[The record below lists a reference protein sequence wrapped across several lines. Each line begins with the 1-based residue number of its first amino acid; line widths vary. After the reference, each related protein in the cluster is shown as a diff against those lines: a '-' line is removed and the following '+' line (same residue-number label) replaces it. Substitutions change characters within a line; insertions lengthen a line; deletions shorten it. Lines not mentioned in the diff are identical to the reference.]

1 MLNIDDSWFRSSDFS
16 SVVVAASR
24 VHLLVVLSP
33 PLLAELAV
41 RRLAPLDA
49 SVVMAAGD
57 TPAPAGHYDAVVRN
71 GPLPPGVTAEVVI
84 DLTPPAGAPPVAG
97 TTGEREVLDRLDD
110 VADLLRR
117 RFFGTSS

>member
-1 MLNIDDSWFRSSDFS
+1 M
-16 SVVVAASR
+16 
-24 VHLLVVLSP
+24 
-33 PLLAELAV
+33 

-49 SVVMAAGD
+49 SVVMAADD

-71 GPLPPGVTAEVVI
+71 GPLPPGVTAQILI
-84 DLTPPAGAPPVAG
+84 DLPPPAGAPPVAG

-117 RFFGTSS
+117 RFFGASS